1 MDRKEYI
8 TGLICG
14 GAAFVMW
21 GLLPL
26 YWRTVNAISPYQ
38 IFTQRVFWS
47 FLVVAIILRL
57 RGEWGFFTNLLRDKN
72 NWLAALGPSL
82 AIAINWLLFIWSVNN
97 GFVIEASLGYYIN
110 PLVLTLIGVVILK
123 ERLNKL
129 QTTGIIFALVG
140 VLIKSISY
148 GQIPFVALT
157 LAISFALYGFMKK
170 KSPLKSL
177 YGLGFETLVVGI
189 PAFPFLLMVEF
200 QGIGVSGNLPW
211 YFWLMIA
218 FSGLATAIP
227 LLLYSEGA
235 KRLPLSVVGFLQYI
249 YPTLVLLLGI
259 FVFGEAFDLMS
270 GIAFGFIWIGLC
282 FFSYSQ
288 YRILSKN

>member
-1 MDRKEYI
+1 MDRKEYVK
-8 TGLICG
+8 GLIYG
-14 GAAFVMW
+14 GSAFVMW

-38 IFTQRVFWS
+38 IFMQRVFWS
-47 FLVVAIILRL
+47 FLVVAILLRL
-57 RGEWGFFTNLLRDKN
+57 RGEWGLFTKLLKDKK

-82 AIAINWLLFIWSVNN
+82 AIAVNWLLFIWSVNN
-97 GFVIEASLGYYIN
+97 GYVIEASLGYYIN

-123 ERLNKL
+123 EKLNKL
-129 QTTGIIFALVG
+129 QTVGIIFAVIG
-140 VLIKSISY
+140 VLIKSITY
-148 GQIPFVALT
+148 GQIPLIALT
-157 LAISFALYGFMKK
+157 LATTFAFYGFMKK

-200 QGIGVSGNLPW
+200 QGRGVAGNLPW
-211 YFWLMIA
+211 YFWIMIA
-218 FSGLATAIP
+218 FSGLATAVP

-259 FVFGEAFDLMS
+259 FAFGEAFDLAS
-270 GIAFGFIWIGLC
+270 GIAFGFIWIGLG

-288 YRILSKN
+288 YKLLSTR